1 MKRIEILMSAY
12 NGDKFIGEQIESIM
26 RQRGV
31 DDLHLTIR
39 DDGSSDETVSV
50 IKKLQQKYPNAISVH
65 VGENIGYR
73 KSFLRLLDLA
83 VDADYY
89 GFADQD
95 DFWKEEKI
103 FRAVEC
109 LEKEKSGIKLY
120 VGSLKIVDSD
130 MKEIA
135 DKDISCIPNTL
146 GSLFTRNRFAGCTF
160 VFSKAC
166 KEMAQRFA
174 SMNYPIER
182 MPDHDFLVAACA
194 YAGGSVVLDDQENI
208 LHIRH
213 GGSVT
218 SGGNGLK
225 KRIQIEWNYVFNR
238 KEAASTMARELIN
251 TCGDLMDEETT
262 LFLEEL
268 ANYKKTWERRLK
280 LLRNDK
286 MKTGM
291 PICDLE
297 TKVKIVIGTY

>member
-135 DKDISCIPNTL
+135 DKDISRIPNTL

-160 VFSKAC
+160 VFQK
-166 KEMAQRFA
+166 
-174 SMNYPIER
+174 P
-182 MPDHDFLVAACA
+182 V
-194 YAGGSVVLDDQENI
+194 
-208 LHIRH
+208 
-213 GGSVT
+213 
-218 SGGNGLK
+218 K
-225 KRIQIEWNYVFNR
+225 KWH
-238 KEAASTMARELIN
+238 K
-251 TCGDLMDEETT
+251 DLQ
-262 LFLEEL
+262 
-268 ANYKKTWERRLK
+268 
-280 LLRNDK
+280 
-286 MKTGM
+286 
-291 PICDLE
+291 
-297 TKVKIVIGTY
+297 V

>member
-12 NGDKFIGEQIESIM
+12 NGDKFIEEQIESIM
-26 RQRGV
+26 RQRDV
-31 DDLHLTIR
+31 DVHLTIR

-50 IKKLQQKYPNAISVH
+50 IKKLQVKYPNAISVH

-95 DFWKEEKI
+95 DFWKKEKI

-109 LEKEKSGIKLY
+109 LEKEKLSIKLY

-135 DKDISCIPNTL
+135 DKDISGIPNTL
-146 GSLFTRNRFAGCTF
+146 GRLFTKNRFAGCTF

-174 SMNYPIER
+174 SMDYAAER

-194 YAGGSVVLDDQENI
+194 YAGGSVVLDAQENI
-208 LHIRH
+208 FHIRH
-213 GGSVT
+213 SGSVT

-225 KRIQIEWNYVFNR
+225 KRIRIEWNYVFNR
-238 KEAASTMARELIN
+238 KEAASTMARELIHN
-251 TCGDLMDEETT
+251 CGDLMDRETMQ
-262 LFLEEL
+262 FLEEL
-268 ANYKKTWERRLK
+268 ANYKKTWKHRLK

-286 MKTGM
+286 MKTGTS
-291 PICDLE
+291 ICDLE
-297 TKVKIVIGTY
+297 TRIKILLGTY

>member
-12 NGDKFIGEQIESIM
+12 NGDKFIEEQIESIM
-26 RQRGV
+26 RQRDV
-31 DDLHLTIR
+31 DVHLTIR

-50 IKKLQQKYPNAISVH
+50 IKKMQEKYPNAISVH

-95 DFWKEEKI
+95 DFWKEEKS

-109 LEKEKSGIKLY
+109 LEKEKPSIKLY

-135 DKDISCIPNTL
+135 DKDISGIPNTL

-174 SMNYPIER
+174 SMDYAAER

-208 LHIRH
+208 FHIRH
-213 GGSVT
+213 SGSVT

-225 KRIQIEWNYVFNR
+225 KRIRIEWNYVFNR
-238 KEAASTMARELIN
+238 KEVASTMAGELIHN
-251 TCGDLMDEETT
+251 CEDLMDRETT

-268 ANYKKTWERRLK
+268 ANYKKTWKRRLK
-280 LLRNDK
+280 LLRNNK

-291 PICDLE
+291 SICDWE
-297 TKVKIVIGTY
+297 TRIKILLGTY